1 MITTVDRPGTTEVS
15 SNRIKTHG
23 QIVDKQ
29 QVQETDFGNDR
40 IWEVEVLHPPTP

>member
-40 IWEVEVLHPPTP
+40 I